1 MRMERSSTTDRLSME
16 SNSWE
21 QAGEQWQAS
30 GQWVSWL
37 EECLRVLALDAVLR
51 ITLELQG
58 EETLEKL

>member
-1 MRMERSSTTDRLSME
+1 ME